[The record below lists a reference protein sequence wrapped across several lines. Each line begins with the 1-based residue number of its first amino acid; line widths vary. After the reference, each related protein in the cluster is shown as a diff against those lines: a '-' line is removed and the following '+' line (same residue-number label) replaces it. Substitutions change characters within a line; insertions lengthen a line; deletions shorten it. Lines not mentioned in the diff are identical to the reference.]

1 MTKDELLQ
9 KVIEYAKENGIEMT
23 EELLFS
29 KSRNASTIKYR
40 HIFVVAYFY
49 LVGGLFSEIAEI
61 TRLKSWNVRHIL
73 QEFHEEFSYKKE
85 EYNKFK
91 LFLEKENSK
100 NDYITILIKKSLLKN
115 TENMIINDNSLF
127 NSLINR
133 IK

>member
-9 KVIEYAKENGIEMT
+9 KVIEYIKENGIEMT

-40 HIFVVAYFY
+40 HIFVAACYD
-49 LVGGLFSEIAEI
+49 LVGVNFSEISNI
-61 TRLKSWNVRHIL
+61 TGLKYWNTRHIV

-100 NDYITILIKKSLLKN
+100 NDYITILIKKTLLKN